1 MNKHIIKAL
10 NQAAFQS
17 GTRSVADQAAML
29 SGAESNSQVFS
40 PLMQR
45 YMMQYQLGGNAMN
58 WLPRDPNAFI
68 AGQFS
73 PSYPTLPQQIDPA
86 MRSGRPMPRQNQYP
100 VGYNLPTQPGI
111 TKLVPFQILRSLADM
126 YDIARLCIDRR
137 KAMISGLTW
146 DILPREDALQAKGKS
161 SRVNTPSPD
170 NKTQKAADAAP
181 KAGTKVDKDQVK
193 KIKQFF
199 QQPNRIRGLYMAD
212 WLKQAMEEVL
222 VIDALSIYEHP
233 SLGKSG
239 GFASSD
245 IHSLEIIAG
254 DTIKPL
260 IDERGTRPLPP
271 NPAFQ
276 QYIYGVPRSEFVAL
290 LFDAHDDPAIQDL
303 QRGFPIDDPGAA
315 GDSYR
320 ADQLAYLVSD
330 PRAFTLYG
338 FSAIEK
344 IIINTNIALKRQQ
357 WHQAYFDDGDI
368 PAMLLHVPDAW
379 NLDQIQRYEAMWHA
393 KLSGDVGWKHRMYAV
408 PGGEKAEQLKPPI
421 HNMDFDHY
429 LAVVT
434 CAGLGV
440 DPSEIGLASLLSS
453 SIGAGMDDFVAD
465 RRQQSNLHIISMFE
479 NYFTSVIERYF
490 GADDIVFNFDS
501 MELQDVETEEKVD
514 NAAVKLGA
522 MSLNEY
528 RAKRGM
534 ERIDVDQADGPN
546 VYLTRDVVPV
556 DQIGTQQALEN
567 EAKGI
572 TDSNGNPIDPQMAA
586 SMGVKLNPNAT
597 GGGKSNSSPT
607 PRANGASGSGGSATN
622 PKVSPSV
629 GRNTATKIAGAMEE
643 LRVFERYVS
652 RGNKRRFV
660 PDALPQSIVDKVYK
674 SVEAGRDHKALF
686 AEIRRNQA
694 WASEEIL
701 GEVSA
706 RLLEVAV
713 NESTSD

>member
-1 MNKHIIKAL
+1 MTSKRTIYKAL

-17 GTRSVADQAAML
+17 GVKDVSNQAAAMMQPN
-29 SGAESNSQVFS
+29 GQVFS

-45 YMMQYQLGGNAMN
+45 YMMQYQMGGNAMN

-73 PSYPTLPQQIDPA
+73 PSLPTLPQQIDPA
-86 MRSGRPMPRQNQYP
+86 MRNGRPMPRQSQYS

-137 KAMISGLTW
+137 KAVISGLTW
-146 DILPREDALQAKGKS
+146 DIVPREDALQGKGKS
-161 SRVNTPSPD
+161 GRVNASDTS
-170 NKTQKAADAAP
+170 KAADTAP
-181 KAGTKVDKDQVK
+181 KAGAKVDKDQVK

-199 QQPNRIRGLYMAD
+199 SQPNRIRGLYMAD
-212 WLKQAMEEVL
+212 WLKQSLEEIL

-239 GFASSD
+239 GFAGTD

-271 NPAFQ
+271 NPAYQ
-276 QYIYGVPRSEFVAL
+276 QYIYGVPRSEFIAL

-303 QRGFPIDDPGAA
+303 QRGFPVDDPGAG
-315 GDSYR
+315 GDTYR

-344 IIINTNIALKRQQ
+344 IITNINIALKRQQ

-408 PGGEKAEQLKPPI
+408 PGGEKAEQLKPPV
-421 HNMDFDHY
+421 HQMDFDHY
-429 LAVVT
+429 LAVIT

-453 SIGAGMDDFVAD
+453 SIGAGMDDFVSD
-465 RRQQSNLHIISMFE
+465 RRQQSNLHVLSLFE
-479 NYFTSVIERYF
+479 NYFNSIIERYF
-490 GADDIVFNFDS
+490 GSDDIVFKFDA

-514 NAAVKLGA
+514 NSAVKLGA

-534 ERIDVDQADGPN
+534 ERIDIDQADAPN

-556 DQIGTQQALEN
+556 EMIGTQTALEN

-572 TDSNGNPIDPQMAA
+572 TDSNGAPVDPNMAA

-622 PKVSPSV
+622 PKASPSV
-629 GRNTATKIAGAMEE
+629 GRNSATKIADAMEE

-660 PDALPQSIVDKVYK
+660 PDNLPQSVVDKVYK
-674 SVEAGRDHKALF
+674 AVEAGRDCKSLF
-686 AEIRRNQA
+686 ADIRRNQA
-694 WASEEIL
+694 WEAESVLASISSRIF
-701 GEVSA
+701 EVYDDEPA
-706 RLLEVAV
+706 
-713 NESTSD
+713 SD